1 MLYQIGAI
9 ITCAVGFAALV
20 AQIAANISLCFGDD
34 EDESE

>member
-9 ITCAVGFAALV
+9 ITCAVGFAALF

-34 EDESE
+34 DDED